1 MRLFAAK
8 MVWSI
13 DKISSQVYS
22 SYMNE
27 NIDLNST
34 LPIQLFLTGKRVMY
48 LLDER
53 LEAIEL
59 SAAKLATLH
68 SIVVADKTE
77 TLVTVTCLADVMNTT
92 KSNVTAMVDRL
103 IADGLVTRVRSE
115 DDRRAVVI
123 ELTAEGQQR
132 YAEGTAMV
140 LAFHQELSELFS
152 AEEQRLIAC
161 FLEKL
166 PTKS

>member
-1 MRLFAAK
+1 
-8 MVWSI
+8 
-13 DKISSQVYS
+13 
-22 SYMNE
+22 MNE

-59 SAAKLATLH
+59 SAAKLATLQ
-68 SIVVADKTE
+68 SIILADKAE
-77 TLVTVTCLADVMNTT
+77 PLVTVTCLAEVMNTT

-123 ELTAEGQQR
+123 ELTPLGQQR
-132 YAEGTAMV
+132 YQAGAEVVRT
-140 LAFHQELSELFS
+140 FHTELSEIFS
-152 AEEQRLIAC
+152 VDEQRLIAC
-161 FLEKL
+161 FLQKL
-166 PTKS
+166 PNKS